1 MANKIKDSPPN
12 IEKLCEI
19 RDYLDGIPS
28 LFSIYYF

>member
-12 IEKLCEI
+12 IEKLSEI

-28 LFSIYYF
+28 KI